1 MNFAL
6 INPKVW
12 AELVLVAVVAFAG
25 WYGYN
30 WIYDRGADT
39 VQRKWDAVKA
49 EQDQQSAQVAASAL
63 ETTKKLQESADNQR
77 KSYNAQISSINKSL
91 DNALAGLRER
101 PSRPSPGDL
110 SSNPGKGAGCTGAEL
125 YRADGEFLARESARA
140 ERLRIK
146 LESCEAD
153 YARAAAALK

>member
-6 INPKVW
+6 INPKAW
-12 AELVLVAVVAFAG
+12 AQLILVAVLAFAG
-25 WYGYN
+25 WYCYN
-30 WIYDRGADT
+30 WIYDRGVDT
-39 VQRKWDAVKA
+39 VQRKWDAAKS
-49 EQDQQSAQVAASAL
+49 EQDRQSAKAAAAAL
-63 ETTKKLQESADNQR
+63 EATNKLQESAENQR

-91 DNALAGLRER
+91 DIALNGLRVR
-101 PSRPSPGDL
+101 PSRPGPDSLPPD
-110 SSNPGKGAGCTGAEL
+110 SGKGLGCTGAEL

-140 ERLRIK
+140 DRLRIQ

>member
-1 MNFAL
+1 MNLAL

-12 AELVLVAVVAFAG
+12 ATLILVAVVGFAG

-30 WIYDRGADT
+30 WSYDRGADT

-49 EQDQQSAQVAASAL
+49 EQDQESARVAASAL
-63 ETTKKLQESADNQR
+63 DTTKKLQESADNQR
-77 KSYNAQISSINKSL
+77 KSYDAQIRSINKSL

-101 PSRPSPGDL
+101 PPRPSAGNLPTDT
-110 SSNPGKGAGCTGAEL
+110 GKGTGCTGAEL
-125 YRADGEFLARESARA
+125 YRADGEFLTRESARA